1 MCCGRLFQ
9 TRAAATGKAL
19 SPTVDKRVRRMTS
32 DDDEAESIVD
42 IVPRN
47 LPAHEVRQQGTTLL
61 LLADTCRQGEQACSQ
76 SSPPPSTN
84 EVREGV
90 E

>member
-32 DDDEAESIVD
+32 DDDDAESIVD

-47 LPAHEVRQQGTTLL
+47 LPAHEVRQQNTTVLL
-61 LLADTCRQGEQACSQ
+61 STDTCRQGEQPCSQ
-76 SSPPPSTN
+76 SSQQPSTN
-84 EVREGV
+84 EVRE
-90 E
+90 EAE